1 MARRLGARSG
11 LVVTAQVS
19 RPHLAC
25 RIACLFGA
33 TRCQAETAVTF
44 VARSLCVGETAITF
58 ARSKCVSLR
67 HCGRA
72 KVSLVSCVPVNERA
86 KAVAVSFGR
95 EIVLP
100 AALVIAKARN
110 SSPCALTTPHIWRLC
125 VRWASVSRKSRWRGC
140 AGRVFSR
147 KSHWRGC
154 AGRVFSRSSSRVI
167 LLGELCRAVT
177 PVAGPSTGSVNSLM
191 RSYTRWVAWWAERPA
206 HHPSG

>member
-11 LVVTAQVS
+11 PVVTAQVS

-33 TRCQAETAVTF
+33 MRCQAETAVAF

-58 ARSKCVSLR
+58 ARSKCVFVR

-95 EIVLP
+95 EIVRP
-100 AALVIAKARN
+100 AALCHRESAKQF
-110 SSPCALTTPHIWRLC
+110 ALRAHNTPNLAFLC
-125 VRWASVSRKSRWRGC
+125 S
-140 AGRVFSR
+140 
-147 KSHWRGC
+147 
-154 AGRVFSRSSSRVI
+154 
-167 LLGELCRAVT
+167 LGEFFAEEPLEGLCWAGIFARPSGDSWCWANFVSPWHGPSALLPGFYRLWEPQPGPAGFGT
-177 PVAGPSTGSVNSLM
+177 ASRPVAVGVLQ
-191 RSYTRWVAWWAERPA
+191 
-206 HHPSG
+206 H